1 MSSDYDGHRPES
13 QPREEPHAPPPGETK
28 PPRRIRIGRFL
39 LILLATA
46 LVVAADGVISRR
58 HSDAELEHWT
68 RERAIPTVAVV
79 APKGGVG
86 TSPLIL
92 PGDIEA
98 WYNAPIHAQV
108 SGYVRSWKKDIGAR
122 VKTGDV
128 LAEIDTPELDE
139 RIAQAGEELSKAKA
153 NRAFAETTAKR
164 WQALRNSDAVSQQAT
179 DEKESDKTARDAD
192 VAAAED
198 NLDRLRALKGFAN
211 IVAPFDGV
219 VTARNVDVGAL
230 VTTGGGAG
238 SSLFTVADIHEM
250 RVYVSVPQVYTARL
264 RIGMTATLKLPQY
277 ADRTFA
283 AAIATTSN
291 AIAQKSRSLLVEL
304 SAKND
309 DGALMPGAFAQVVF
323 DLPADPNALRLPAS
337 ALLFRDDGATVATVG
352 ADDRIALKR
361 VSIARDFGDELEI
374 ASGVSASDRVVA
386 SPYDSIEN
394 GDVVKIKPEAESTAS
409 AKASKESAE

>member
-1 MSSDYDGHRPES
+1 MTSDHDAQLPDGQAP
-13 QPREEPHAPPPGETK
+13 EEPRAPPGAAK

-39 LILLATA
+39 LILLAIA
-46 LVVAADGVISRR
+46 IVVAADGIISRR

-68 RERAIPTVAVV
+68 RERAIPTVAVIT
-79 APKGGVG
+79 PKGGVG

-139 RIAQAGEELSKAKA
+139 RIAQAGEELTKAKA

-179 DEKESDKTARDAD
+179 DEKESDKIARDAD

-198 NLDRLRALKGFAN
+198 NLERLRALKGFAN

-219 VTARNVDVGAL
+219 VTARNTDIGQLIAAGAP
-230 VTTGGGAG
+230 GATP
-238 SSLFTVADIHEM
+238 LFMVADERHL
-250 RVYVSVPQVYTARL
+250 RVYVQVPQAYTAQ
-264 RIGMTATLKLPQY
+264 I
-277 ADRTFA
+277 A
-283 AAIATTSN
+283 AGATT
-291 AIAQKSRSLLVEL
+291 AVTVPEYPDRSF
-304 SAKND
+304 S
-309 DGALMPGAFAQVVF
+309 AQVVTNATAVDPANGSQLTELLIDNTDGSLKPGGYALVRF
-323 DLPADPNALRLPAS
+323 ALPTQAGVVRIPSS
-337 ALLFRDDGATVATVG
+337 ALLTRDTGVSVALLRPNGHVHIQPI
-352 ADDRIALKR
+352 R
-361 VSIARDFGDELEI
+361 IARDLGAAVEV
-374 ASGVSASDRVVA
+374 AGGVSADDPVIDNPA
-386 SPYDSIEN
+386 DTLQE
-394 GDVVKIKPEAESTAS
+394 GDLVRRTTA
-409 AKASKESAE
+409 AAPGTAGRG